1 MKILYEVS
9 RIAEDIRTMRIRG
22 AGRIAR
28 AAALGLKIAAEKFE
42 GKDGEEFRRYIKDVA
57 EYLRSTRPTA
67 VSLPNALTF
76 VVHRLMISPSEDLEE
91 LRSIVVKSAEEFI
104 EYSKKA
110 TENIGKI
117 GAKRIEDGDRV
128 LTHCNSSAALSVIIY
143 AFKEGKDIKV
153 YNTETRP
160 KFQGY
165 ITARKLLNIGIK
177 TTLIPDSSV
186 RAFMKKIDKVV
197 VGADT
202 VAANGVV
209 VNKIGTSQIALA
221 AKEANVDFYVA
232 AETYKFSPTTV
243 LGEYIVIEERSPKEI
258 VRNMKIP
265 ENINIRN
272 PAFDVT
278 PAEYIDAIIT
288 EMGIIPPQAAILILK
303 EHYGWAIRDY
313 LIRELSI
320 DEA

>member
-1 MKILYEVS
+1 M
-9 RIAEDIRTMRIRG
+9 
-22 AGRIAR
+22 
-28 AAALGLKIAAEKFE
+28 
-42 GKDGEEFRRYIKDVA
+42 
-57 EYLRSTRPTA
+57 
-67 VSLPNALTF
+67 
-76 VVHRLMISPSEDLEE
+76 
-91 LRSIVVKSAEEFI
+91 
-104 EYSKKA
+104 
-110 TENIGKI
+110 
-117 GAKRIEDGDRV
+117 
-128 LTHCNSSAALSVIIY
+128 
-143 AFKEGKDIKV
+143 
-153 YNTETRP
+153 
-160 KFQGY
+160 
-165 ITARKLLNIGIK
+165 
-177 TTLIPDSSV
+177 
-186 RAFMKKIDKVV
+186 
-197 VGADT
+197 
-202 VAANGVV
+202 
-209 VNKIGTSQIALA
+209 
-221 AKEANVDFYVA
+221 A